1 MVKRILI
8 VEDEFRNRKLLKDLL
23 RRFDYDVMEASDG
36 LEAVEMVKAWRPDLI
51 LMDIQMPV
59 MDGFEAT
66 RIIKNDPETSHIPI
80 IAITAYAMEGDRER
94 ILQAG
99 CDDYIS
105 KPIEIKDFLAKI
117 ENFLKEEGD

>member
-1 MVKRILI
+1 MSKRILI
-8 VEDEFRNRKLLKDLL
+8 VEDEFRNRKLLRDVLK
-23 RRFDYDVMEASDG
+23 RFGYDVVEASDG
-36 LEAVEMVKAWRPDLI
+36 HEAVEMVKTWRPDLI

-66 RIIKNDPETSHIPI
+66 RIIKKDPETSHIPI

-99 CDDYIS
+99 CDGYIS

-117 ENFLKEEGD
+117 ESFLKEEEG

>member
-1 MVKRILI
+1 MSKRILI
-8 VEDEFRNRKLLKDLL
+8 VEDEFRNRKLLRDILK
-23 RRFDYDVMEASDG
+23 RFDYDVVEASDG

-66 RIIKNDPETSHIPI
+66 RIIKKDPETSHIPI

-99 CDDYIS
+99 CDGYIS

-117 ENFLKEEGD
+117 ESFLKEEEG